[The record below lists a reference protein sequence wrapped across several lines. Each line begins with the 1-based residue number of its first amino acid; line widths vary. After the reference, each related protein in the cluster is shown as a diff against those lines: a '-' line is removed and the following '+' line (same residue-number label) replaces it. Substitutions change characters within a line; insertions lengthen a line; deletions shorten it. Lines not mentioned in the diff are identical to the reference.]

1 MTVPDS
7 NPAVRA
13 TPIAAPHVSKK
24 GPGHTL
30 SKRRTVTPS
39 PRITRR
45 SPIKDLTTATS
56 PAAASAALGTG
67 CPCVPMHS
75 RDPSGPSCAEL
86 SHGDSDEEAVK
97 ARASMAKISQNG
109 YRLCRLPYIRRRRP
123 MVTSA
128 K

>member
-45 SPIKDLTTATS
+45 SPIKDLTTGYLARRGLC
-56 PAAASAALGTG
+56 SA
-67 CPCVPMHS
+67 
-75 RDPSGPSCAEL
+75 
-86 SHGDSDEEAVK
+86 GDGLPL
-97 ARASMAKISQNG
+97 RADAF
-109 YRLCRLPYIRRRRP
+109 
-123 MVTSA
+123 
-128 K
+128 